1 MKLFASI
8 DQGTS
13 STRTIIFDKDL
24 KTVDSR
30 QEAYELNFPNSG
42 WVEIDPEVLRNS
54 VMNTMEPLVDKY
66 KDKLNSISITNQR
79 ESTIIW
85 NKKTGNAIYPIIV
98 WQDRRTEGYCNE
110 LKRQGHE
117 SMIQNKTGLVID
129 PYFSATKIKWILNNV
144 KQAKVLLKSNNLLF
158 GTVDTFLI
166 WKLTKGK
173 QHLTEASNASR
184 TMLYNINNNKWDK
197 EILKKLNIPQKILPE
212 VKNSADNFGKT
223 DKKITGVEISISAVL
238 GDQQAAAF
246 GQTCFEKGSIKSTY
260 GTGAFVIMNTGP
272 KKINSKNKLLTTI
285 CYRLNNKNTYALEG
299 SIFIAGAGV
308 QWLRDKVKLIKKAP
322 ETEKISK
329 SSKVN
334 DGVFVVPAFSGMG
347 APYWR
352 PDARGVIT
360 GLTRDSDWKSI
371 VRATVESV
379 GYQSFDLFDSMNKDG
394 LKPKIVKVDGGMVA
408 NNWFTQFLADIINLK
423 VVRPKILETTA
434 LGVALLAGLQIG
446 EYKSLNQIKN
456 MWKKDRVFSPNIKKT
471 LRNELLAGWKLAI
484 PGPPL
489 RTLCLLFER
498 FHPRGTR
505 SPARPPIL
513 RSLQLPVL
521 RLRYGRFGFHLR
533 HSIPQHVPPL

>member
-1 MKLFASI
+1 MKKFIISI
-8 DQGTS
+8 DQGTTS
-13 STRTIIFDKDL
+13 SRVILFDTKGNIVFVSQCEF
-24 KTVDSR
+24 K
-30 QEAYELNFPNSG
+30 QYFPKNG
-42 WVEIDPEVLRNS
+42 WVEHNPNEIWSTTLKALKQVIN
-54 VMNTMEPLVDKY
+54 KA
-66 KDKLNSISITNQR
+66 KKLKGNILTIGITNQR
-79 ESTIIW
+79 ETTILW
-85 NKKTGNAIYPIIV
+85 NKKTGKPIYNAIV
-98 WQDRRTEGYCNE
+98 WQDRRTQDYCKL
-110 LKRQGHE
+110 LKKKNYENSFR
-117 SMIQNKTGLVID
+117 NKTGLFID
-129 PYFSATKIKWILNNV
+129 PYFSATKIKWILDNG
-144 KQAKVLLKSNNLLF
+144 KISKKLLGSNDLLF

-285 CYRLNNKNTYALEG
+285 YYRLNNKNTYALEG

-308 QWLRDKVKLIKKAP
+308 QWLRDKVNLIKKAS
-322 ETEKISK
+322 ETETISK
-329 SSKVN
+329 SSKIN

-394 LKPKIVKVDGGMVA
+394 LKPRIIKVDGGMVA

-484 PGPPL
+484 KK
-489 RTLCLLFER
+489 TL
-498 FHPRGTR
+498 
-505 SPARPPIL
+505 A
-513 RSLQLPVL
+513 
-521 RLRYGRFGFHLR
+521 
-533 HSIPQHVPPL
+533 

>member
-1 MKLFASI
+1 LKKFIISI
-8 DQGTS
+8 DQGTTS
-13 STRTIIFDKDL
+13 SRVILFDTKGNI
-24 KTVDSR
+24 VFVS
-30 QEAYELNFPNSG
+30 QYEFKQYFPKNG
-42 WVEIDPEVLRNS
+42 WVEHNPNEIWSTTLKALKQVINKAKKIKGHIL
-54 VMNTMEPLVDKY
+54 T
-66 KDKLNSISITNQR
+66 IGITNQR
-79 ESTIIW
+79 ETTILW
-85 NKKTGNAIYPIIV
+85 NKKTGKPIYNAIV
-98 WQDRRTEGYCNE
+98 WQDRRTQDYCKL
-110 LKRQGHE
+110 LKKKNYENLFR
-117 SMIQNKTGLVID
+117 NKTGLFID
-129 PYFSATKIKWILNNV
+129 PYFSATKIKWILDNV
-144 KQAKVLLKSNNLLF
+144 KISKKLLSSNDLLF

-434 LGVALLAGLQIG
+434 LGVALLAGYQIG
-446 EYKSLNQIKN
+446 EYKSFNQIKD
-456 MWKKDRVFSPNIKKT
+456 MWKKDRIFKPKMKQNFRKD
-471 LRNELLAGWKLAI
+471 LLNGWKLAI
-484 PGPPL
+484 KK
-489 RTLCLLFER
+489 TL
-498 FHPRGTR
+498 
-505 SPARPPIL
+505 A
-513 RSLQLPVL
+513 
-521 RLRYGRFGFHLR
+521 
-533 HSIPQHVPPL
+533 

>member
-1 MKLFASI
+1 MKKFIISI
-8 DQGTS
+8 DQGTTS
-13 STRTIIFDKDL
+13 SRVILFDTKGNIVFVSQFEF
-24 KTVDSR
+24 K
-30 QEAYELNFPNSG
+30 QYFPKNG
-42 WVEIDPEVLRNS
+42 WVEHNPNEIWFTTLKALKQVIN
-54 VMNTMEPLVDKY
+54 KA
-66 KDKLNSISITNQR
+66 KKLKGHILTIGITNQR
-79 ESTIIW
+79 ETTILW
-85 NKKTGNAIYPIIV
+85 NKKTGKPIYNAIV
-98 WQDRRTEGYCNE
+98 WQDRRTQDYCKL
-110 LKRQGHE
+110 LKKKNYENLFR
-117 SMIQNKTGLVID
+117 NKTGLFID
-129 PYFSATKIKWILNNV
+129 PYFSATKIKWILDNV
-144 KQAKVLLKSNNLLF
+144 KISKKLLSSNDLLF

-434 LGVALLAGLQIG
+434 LGVALLAGYQIG
-446 EYKSLNQIKN
+446 EYKSFNQIKD
-456 MWKKDRVFSPNIKKT
+456 MWKKDRIFKPKMKQNFRKD
-471 LRNELLAGWKLAI
+471 LLNGWKLAI
-484 PGPPL
+484 KK
-489 RTLCLLFER
+489 TL
-498 FHPRGTR
+498 
-505 SPARPPIL
+505 A
-513 RSLQLPVL
+513 
-521 RLRYGRFGFHLR
+521 
-533 HSIPQHVPPL
+533 

>member
-1 MKLFASI
+1 MKKFIISI
-8 DQGTS
+8 DQGTTS
-13 STRTIIFDKDL
+13 SRVILFDTKGNI
-24 KTVDSR
+24 VFVS
-30 QEAYELNFPNSG
+30 QYEFKQYFPKNG
-42 WVEIDPEVLRNS
+42 WVEHNPNEIWFTTLKALKQVIN
-54 VMNTMEPLVDKY
+54 KA
-66 KDKLNSISITNQR
+66 KKLKGHILTIGITNQR
-79 ESTIIW
+79 ETTILW
-85 NKKTGNAIYPIIV
+85 NKKTGKPIYNAIV
-98 WQDRRTEGYCNE
+98 WQDRRTQDYCKL
-110 LKRQGHE
+110 LKKKNYENSFR
-117 SMIQNKTGLVID
+117 NKTGLFID
-129 PYFSATKIKWILNNV
+129 PYFSATKIKWILDNV
-144 KQAKVLLKSNNLLF
+144 KISKKLLSSNDLLF

-197 EILKKLNIPQKILPE
+197 EILKKLNIPLKILPE

-329 SSKVN
+329 SSKIN

-434 LGVALLAGLQIG
+434 LGVALLAGYQIG
-446 EYKSLNQIKN
+446 EYKSLNQIKD
-456 MWKKDRVFSPNIKKT
+456 MWKKDRIFKPKMKQNFRKD
-471 LRNELLAGWKLAI
+471 LLNGWKLAI
-484 PGPPL
+484 KK
-489 RTLCLLFER
+489 TL
-498 FHPRGTR
+498 
-505 SPARPPIL
+505 A
-513 RSLQLPVL
+513 
-521 RLRYGRFGFHLR
+521 
-533 HSIPQHVPPL
+533 